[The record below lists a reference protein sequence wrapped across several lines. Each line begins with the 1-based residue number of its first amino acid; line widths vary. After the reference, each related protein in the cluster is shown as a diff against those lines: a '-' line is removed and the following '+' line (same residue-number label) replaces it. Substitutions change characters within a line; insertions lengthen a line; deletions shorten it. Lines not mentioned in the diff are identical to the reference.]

1 MSHVPHGSPLPLER
15 ATPYSAP
22 VPPRLE
28 RFLIPDFHY
37 IAALYALVSAFL
49 FALTNHFQS
58 IGLKGGADVRSG
70 SLVNIATGTLMY
82 WAIAPF
88 YLEGW
93 YWLTWACAIFALIG
107 VFRPSLSSAMALSSI
122 QHMGPTLTSAL
133 TACAPIFG
141 AAYAL
146 VLLGERLTFKI
157 ALGTLLVIA
166 GAVVAAYRRQ
176 GVLRDWPMWA
186 LILPIGAAFVRASG
200 HVGTK
205 LGLEDVPSPSF
216 AVLVSNTVS
225 LIVAATVFRVEG
237 RPFRGDLHSHKWFI
251 AGGVAAGLSLHFL
264 NSALQIG
271 TLISVVPIVSS
282 APVFTLLL
290 GMLIFKREIITWQTL
305 VTMALVVPGVILVV
319 MN

>member
-1 MSHVPHGSPLPLER
+1 M
-15 ATPYSAP
+15 
-22 VPPRLE
+22 
-28 RFLIPDFHY
+28 IPDFHY
-37 IAALYALVSAFL
+37 TAALYALVSAFL

-58 IGLKGGADVRSG
+58 IGLQGGADVRSG
-70 SLVNIATGTLMY
+70 SLINIATGALMY
-82 WAIAPF
+82 WALAPF

-93 YWLTWACAIFALIG
+93 YWLTSACALFALIG
-107 VFRPSLSSAMALSSI
+107 LFRPSLSSAMALSSI

-146 VLLGERLTFKI
+146 VLLGEHLTFKI
-157 ALGTLLVIA
+157 AFGTLLVIA

-176 GVLRDWPMWA
+176 GVLRDWPLWA

-216 AVLVSNTVS
+216 AVLISNTVS
-225 LIVAATVFRVEG
+225 LIVAAIAFRIEG
-237 RPFRGDLHSHKWFI
+237 RPFTGDLHSHKWFI

-264 NSALQIG
+264 NSALQLG
-271 TLISVVPIVSS
+271 TLISVVPIVSA
-282 APVFTLLL
+282 APVFTMLL
-290 GMLIFKREIITWQTL
+290 GVLIFKREIITWQTFL
-305 VTMALVVPGVILVV
+305 TTALVVPGVILVV